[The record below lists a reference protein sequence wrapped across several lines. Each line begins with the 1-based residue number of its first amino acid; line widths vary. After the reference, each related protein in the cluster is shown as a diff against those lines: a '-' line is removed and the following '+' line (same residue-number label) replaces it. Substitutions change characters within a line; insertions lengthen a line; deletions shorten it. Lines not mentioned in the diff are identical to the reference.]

1 MTAQYNRFQCLEI
14 YLNIQ
19 RKFSYPYFHP
29 VTAIKNSTYI
39 TTHDI
44 VCNKIIQLRKNVS

>member
-1 MTAQYNRFQCLEI
+1 MTAQYTRFQCLEM

-19 RKFSYPYFHP
+19 TKFSYTQFHP
-29 VTAIKNSTYI
+29 VIPIKNSTYI

-44 VCNKIIQLRKNVS
+44 VCNKITQL